1 MSSFHWISNINTKKN
16 PKTLSMLASRCSSS
30 ILLQIC
36 TENIWKRKKKSEFFC
51 VCIQPYPISILESNF
66 KKNRMN
72 PFIQTFT
79 YKIHY
84 KSMSSTSSHTKWTK
98 IFRQNVRLS
107 GKCATT
113 VSTFHLSVCV
123 YVLCAVHGDEKNIG
137 PSNFRMVVRDQLN
150 EVQQKHIHAQM
161 RICIGQLHVVI
172 EFFT

>member
-1 MSSFHWISNINTKKN
+1 
-16 PKTLSMLASRCSSS
+16 MLASRCSSN
-30 ILLQIC
+30 IVLQIC
-36 TENIWKRKKKSEFFC
+36 RENIWKRKKNTEFFC

-113 VSTFHLSVCV
+113 VST
-123 YVLCAVHGDEKNIG
+123 VLCCAWRCKKHRTIQFSDGCSRPTEWSTTKTHTCTNANMYRSVARRYWILHLIDVLF
-137 PSNFRMVVRDQLN
+137 FRYITF
-150 EVQQKHIHAQM
+150 QQRNMK
-161 RICIGQLHVVI
+161 
-172 EFFT
+172 